1 MISFHWLDIASSS
14 SRTIVCPKCHGPFQ
28 VPRRGIEDLPTNY
41 FTAGVVT
48 AANSS
53 AKVDPNKVKCERCE
67 EETAATVKCSHC
79 HQFQCDSCKRIH
91 QKQKATSHHQFVTV
105 RDALKGGSTSSAPR
119 ILHCQKHPHLE
130 VNYYCK
136 TDQTAVCPQCAI
148 ESHRGHDVDLLINIS
163 QGFKDAI
170 STLVNKVCFHFFNRF
185 FFFFFSDLKNKSTSI
200 R

>member
-1 MISFHWLDIASSS
+1 M
-14 SRTIVCPKCHGPFQ
+14 CPKCHGPFQ

-130 VNYYCK
+130 VNSYCK

-148 ESHRGHDVDLLINIS
+148 ESHRGHDVDLFINIS
-163 QGFKDAI
+163 KGFKDTI
-170 STLVNKVCFHFFNRF
+170 STLVNKVCFP
-185 FFFFFSDLKNKSTSI
+185 FSFPPPLFSPQLKNKST
-200 R
+200 